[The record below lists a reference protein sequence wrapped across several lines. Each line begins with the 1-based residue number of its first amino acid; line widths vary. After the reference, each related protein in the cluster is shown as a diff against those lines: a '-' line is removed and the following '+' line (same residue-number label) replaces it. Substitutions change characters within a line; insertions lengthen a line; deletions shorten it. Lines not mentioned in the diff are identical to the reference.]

1 VVLEVKEYASI
12 EEFIRYLDKEIESL
26 RNNLGELLKVV
37 EDLRAEAEKI
47 RKLRETLS
55 KLVEGIERMGSKEVD
70 LKDIKLL
77 VNPTVEDE
85 ASLMEDLVADVQ
97 ERILTFQKVRKAV
110 EPLVELGELPTK
122 VRVVF
127 KDGKPV
133 KLIIKTS

>member
-1 VVLEVKEYASI
+1 MVLEIKEYASI

-37 EDLRAEAEKI
+37 EDLRAEAEKV

-55 KLVEGIERMGSKEVD
+55 KLVEGIEKIGSKEVD

-110 EPLVELGELPTK
+110 EPLIELGELPAK

-133 KLIIKTS
+133 KLIIKTT

>member
-1 VVLEVKEYASI
+1 VVLEIKEYANI
-12 EEFIRYLDKEIESL
+12 EEFIRYLDKEIENL

-37 EDLRAEAEKI
+37 EDLRAEAEKA

-55 KLVEGIERMGSKEVD
+55 KIVGGLEKIGSKEVD

-85 ASLMEDLVADVQ
+85 ATLMEDLVADVQ
-97 ERILTFQKVRKAV
+97 ERILSFQKVRKAV
-110 EPLVELGELPTK
+110 EPLVELGELPAK

-127 KDGKPV
+127 KDGKPI
-133 KLIIKTS
+133 KLIIKTT

>member
-1 VVLEVKEYASI
+1 MVLEIKEYANI
-12 EEFIRYLDKEIESL
+12 EEFIRYLDKEIENL

-37 EDLRAEAEKI
+37 EDLRAEAEKA

-55 KLVEGIERMGSKEVD
+55 KIVGGLEKIGSKEVD

-85 ASLMEDLVADVQ
+85 ATLMEDLVADVQ
-97 ERILTFQKVRKAV
+97 ERILSFQKVRKAV
-110 EPLVELGELPTK
+110 EPLVELGELPAK

-127 KDGKPV
+127 KDGKPI
-133 KLIIKTS
+133 KLIIKTT